1 MYMTIEEI
9 DRAYDGEWVYIIN
22 LQTIGSTVVG
32 GEVAAHS
39 PCREIVVRSMME
51 TDNES
56 VYIKYAGKVP
66 EGMSVLL

>member
-1 MYMTIEEI
+1 MYLSIEEI
-9 DRAYDGEWVYIIN
+9 DQKYDGEWIYLIN
-22 LQTIGSTVVG
+22 PQTIGSTVLG
-32 GEVAAHS
+32 GEVLAHS
-39 PCREIVVRSMME
+39 PCRENVIRVMME